1 MDTRRL
7 HYFLVLAEELH
18 FGRAALR
25 LAISQPP
32 LSVSIRQ
39 LEESIGAKLFERSHQ
54 QVRLTAAGKALIP
67 AAQALLDRMES
78 MLLEVQNVA
87 HGVTGHLRIG
97 YVGAL
102 LYQGLPEL
110 MQQFQQRHAGMQL
123 SMRELNTCNQLSEL
137 AHGSL
142 DVGFIH
148 TSPLPAGLSSLR
160 FSYDRLALCLPVQ
173 HPLAAAGELALN
185 QLKEEPFILFA
196 RRFSPRYYDR
206 IQSVLLAADIEPDT
220 RWEARHWLGVVALVA
235 RGCGIALVPASLR
248 FTAMAGV
255 SYCPLPQSSL
265 LLPSLCVWNSAEQ
278 RPLLS
283 ALIAML
289 RLPHQRL
296 NPADDMLADRQG

>member
-142 DVGFIH
+142 DAGFIH
-148 TSPLPAGLSSLR
+148 TSPCPQASPHCVFPTTGWHSAYRCSIRWLLSVSWRSTSSKRSHLSSWR
-160 FSYDRLALCLPVQ
+160 ADFPRVITTAFSQYCWPQILSPTRAGRHATGWASWRWWRAVAVSHWSPPACVLPRWPASAIARCRRVRCCC
-173 HPLAAAGELALN
+173 PRSASGTALN
-185 QLKEEPFILFA
+185 NG
-196 RRFSPRYYDR
+196 RCSP
-206 IQSVLLAADIEPDT
+206 
-220 RWEARHWLGVVALVA
+220 H
-235 RGCGIALVPASLR
+235 
-248 FTAMAGV
+248 
-255 SYCPLPQSSL
+255 
-265 LLPSLCVWNSAEQ
+265 
-278 RPLLS
+278 
-283 ALIAML
+283 
-289 RLPHQRL
+289 
-296 NPADDMLADRQG
+296 